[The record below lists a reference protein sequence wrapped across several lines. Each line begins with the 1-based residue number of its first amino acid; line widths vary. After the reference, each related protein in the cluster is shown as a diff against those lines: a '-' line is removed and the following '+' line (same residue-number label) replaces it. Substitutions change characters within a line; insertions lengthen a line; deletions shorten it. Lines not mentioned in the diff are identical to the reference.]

1 MIILGQL
8 RHVYNSLK
16 KYPKGYHSIQST
28 KCHATHARGTMD
40 GTKSSTRTL
49 QTYGYPDII
58 QWLQLT
64 MAEFLENN
72 QMIPLALWLQDLLL
86 EVKL

>member
-1 MIILGQL
+1 
-8 RHVYNSLK
+8 
-16 KYPKGYHSIQST
+16 
-28 KCHATHARGTMD
+28 MD